1 MSRRE
6 CKRAEGNSKKPS
18 RPSDSK
24 HSFGQRTSRAASNK
38 PQGSGTSGLS
48 KIAIKWRMDTNEGE
62 GAEEC
67 CCGAIALGKFQF
79 TDATSKASSGQLLV
93 VLGRSSYPL
102 VCRVAAMGYIVT
114 GHTHR
119 RGDVAS
125 TVYPSVALKYIT
137 DPLYQ
142 PYISLVSILE
152 LGLKLRGSRQHLSW
166 VVAFK
171 AVTRRR
177 HLRIGR

>member
-6 CKRAEGNSKKPS
+6 YKRAEGNSKKPS

-24 HSFGQRTSRAASNK
+24 HSFSQRTSRAASNK

-93 VLGRSSYPL
+93 VLGRSCKSFCEVVI
-102 VCRVAAMGYIVT
+102 VCR
-114 GHTHR
+114 
-119 RGDVAS
+119 
-125 TVYPSVALKYIT
+125 L
-137 DPLYQ
+137 
-142 PYISLVSILE
+142 
-152 LGLKLRGSRQHLSW
+152 
-166 VVAFK
+166 
-171 AVTRRR
+171 
-177 HLRIGR
+177 